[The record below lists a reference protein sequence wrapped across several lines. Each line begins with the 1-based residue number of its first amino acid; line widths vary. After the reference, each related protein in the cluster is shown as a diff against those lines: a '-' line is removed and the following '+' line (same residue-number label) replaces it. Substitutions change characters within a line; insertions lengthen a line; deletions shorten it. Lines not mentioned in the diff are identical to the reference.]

1 MKKHLV
7 LHFGI
12 FVFLLTGLLLMS
24 ASGSV
29 LAQDEVKLN
38 YANFFPA
45 PDGHSLN
52 IEAWGK
58 EIEKRTD
65 GKIKTTFFHGGTL
78 APADQIYDAVVKGI
92 SDIGMSCFTY
102 TRGKFPLTEVLDLP
116 LGLPDGMTATHM
128 ANAYFKQFSP
138 KELDAV
144 KILYVHAHGPGLVHL
159 TQKPVNT
166 LEDLKNMKIRSTGLA
181 SKIVT
186 ALGASPVGTTMP
198 ETYEAL
204 RTGVAEG
211 AMAPFMALKGFRW
224 GEVVSYSVLSYG
236 ASYSTGFFVAMNK
249 GKWNALS
256 PETQK
261 IFQQVSEEWIEKTG
275 ALWDSTDQDGI
286 KFVTERGVKI
296 ISLSKEENDKWAKAV
311 SPLLND
317 YVEASK
323 KLNLPGDEA
332 LKFCQDFIKANPK
345 KN

>member
-1 MKKHLV
+1 
-7 LHFGI
+7 
-12 FVFLLTGLLLMS
+12 
-24 ASGSV
+24 
-29 LAQDEVKLN
+29 
-38 YANFFPA
+38 
-45 PDGHSLN
+45 
-52 IEAWGK
+52 
-58 EIEKRTD
+58 
-65 GKIKTTFFHGGTL
+65 
-78 APADQIYDAVVKGI
+78 
-92 SDIGMSCFTY
+92 MSCFTY

-116 LGLPDGMTATHM
+116 LGLPDGVTATRM
-128 ANAYFKQFSP
+128 ANAYFKKFSP
-138 KELDAV
+138 AELDAV

-159 TQKPVNT
+159 TKKPVNT

-249 GKWNALS
+249 NKWNALS

-261 IFQQVSEEWIEKTG
+261 IFEQVDEEWIAKTG

-286 KFVTERGVKI
+286 KFVTEKGVKI
-296 ISLSKEENDKWAKAV
+296 ISLSKEENDKWASAV

-317 YVEASK
+317 YVDASK

-332 LKFCQDFIKANPK
+332 LKFCQEFIKANPK